1 MTQQS
6 VKQATS
12 GWFCVYDGV
21 KQYAYLP
28 SEGSK
33 AVRFAINLSKSTDAV
48 VLLSKAW
55 SNGRGRSGGT
65 TIAHYQRGNR
75 VTR

>member
-12 GWFCVYDGV
+12 GWLCVYDGV

-28 SEGSK
+28 SEGGK
-33 AVRFAINLSKSTDAV
+33 AVRFAKNLSKGTDAI
-48 VLLSKAW
+48 VLISKAW

-65 TIAHYQRGNR
+65 TIAHYKQGKR